1 MEHKR
6 DIEKR
11 IEGKVEYYVTKIFKV
26 VIMAILFIALF
37 LLANY
42 VLMRLWN
49 WLMPELFGLAT
60 VTYWQAL
67 GILVLAKLI
76 FGFGGGDSGGKSKR
90 KKRRKSSHECGS
102 LRRDFAEW
110 KHYDQFW
117 KEEGEEAYKAYVE
130 RIKNADHGTRQE
142 E

>member
-49 WLMPELFGLAT
+49 WLMPDLFGLAT
-60 VTYWQAL
+60 INYWQAL
-67 GILVLAKLI
+67 GIFIIAKLL
-76 FGFGGGDSGGKSKR
+76 FGFGGGGKSKSGSR
-90 KKRRKSSHECGS
+90 HKKNHKSSHKCSS
-102 LRRDFAEW
+102 LRRDFDEW

-130 RIKNADHGTRQE
+130 RIKNENHDPL
-142 E
+142 